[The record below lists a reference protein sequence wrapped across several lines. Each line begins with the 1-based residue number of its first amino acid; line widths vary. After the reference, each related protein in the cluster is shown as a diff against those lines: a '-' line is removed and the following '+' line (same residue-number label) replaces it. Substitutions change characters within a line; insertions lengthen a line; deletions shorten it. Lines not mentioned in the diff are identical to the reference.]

1 MPFFL
6 KKSKKPESLID
17 FTSTQFINNSSL
29 VNFSVNSTK
38 KIFELSING
47 TKKLIVP
54 VSKILDYSV
63 ISLCSILL
71 YNLIFTKNIIN
82 Y

>member
-1 MPFFL
+1 MLFFL

-17 FTSTQFINNSSL
+17 FTSTQFTNNSSL

-47 TKKLIVP
+47 TKKVIGP
-54 VSKILDYSV
+54 VSKFFDYGV
-63 ISLCSILL
+63 ISVCSILL

>member
-6 KKSKKPESLID
+6 KKSKKPETLID
-17 FTSTQFINNSSL
+17 FTSTQFNNNSSL
-29 VNFSVNSTK
+29 VNFSVKSTK

-47 TKKLIVP
+47 TKKLIGP
-54 VSKILDYSV
+54 VSKFFDYGV
-63 ISLCSILL
+63 VSLCSVIL